1 MPPMPFISLTDR
13 QPTPAPVS
21 CSNCALG
28 RFTIYGATAQ
38 GDPNAVNTR
47 RREVLNFPAGRIFL
61 REGKVQKQVYTLYS
75 GWAFRYVTLS
85 DGRRQI
91 FQLHLPG
98 DMLAQESL
106 LMPGIQLPF
115 SVRSLTPV
123 TLCAFDVAE
132 AVGLIHHSQE
142 QEDRSRAEMRRFF
155 AGLHRRL
162 ADIGRRS
169 ALGRLAQLLIET
181 EQRLLLRGLSQNS
194 TFLFPVSQE
203 HIADMLGLTTVYVN
217 RTLDRLRKQKIITF
231 DRKIMRILDSGRLY
245 EIAEEE

>member
-1 MPPMPFISLTDR
+1 MSPMPFVSLTDR
-13 QPTPAPVS
+13 LQTPAPVS
-21 CSNCALG
+21 CSNCELS
-28 RFTIYGATAQ
+28 RFTLYGTTAQ
-38 GDPNAVNTR
+38 SDPSIVNTR

-61 REGKVQKQVYTLYS
+61 REGSAPRQVYTLYS

-98 DMLAQESL
+98 DTLVLESL
-106 LMPGIQLPF
+106 LMPGVQLPF

-123 TLCAFDVAE
+123 TLCAFEVPD
-132 AVGLIHHSQE
+132 AVDIIHHSPE
-142 QEDRSRAEMRRFF
+142 QEDRSRAETRRFF
-155 AGLHRRL
+155 AALHRRL

-169 ALGRLAQLLIET
+169 ALGRIAQLLIET

-217 RTLDRLRKQKIITF
+217 RTLDRLRKQKVITF